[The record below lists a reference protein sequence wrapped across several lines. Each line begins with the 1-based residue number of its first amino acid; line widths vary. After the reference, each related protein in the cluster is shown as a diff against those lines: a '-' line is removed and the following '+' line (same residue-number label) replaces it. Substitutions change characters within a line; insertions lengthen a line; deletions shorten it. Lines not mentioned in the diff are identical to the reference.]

1 MIKKN
6 VDNTF
11 FFNYRDLKKMNIVIL
26 LGGRRKSQ
34 VDKNVIVHPTIYKPY

>member
-1 MIKKN
+1 MIKKH

-11 FFNYRDLKKMNIVIL
+11 FLTVEITKKNNIVIL

-34 VDKNVIVHPTIYKPY
+34 VDKNVIIHPTIYKPY